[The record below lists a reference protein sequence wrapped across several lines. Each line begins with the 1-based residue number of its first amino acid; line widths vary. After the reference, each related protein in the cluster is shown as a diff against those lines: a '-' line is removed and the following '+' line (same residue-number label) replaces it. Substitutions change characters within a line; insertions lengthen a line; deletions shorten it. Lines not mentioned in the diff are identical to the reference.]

1 MPQGRYQLSR
11 GDPSGSLVFAA
22 GTVVPSAGQ
31 PLSSATLG
39 GAWKVACWGT
49 AGVNPAWHLVTCFSA
64 ETASRPR
71 APPLPSSAVKVA
83 RRPASPV
90 QNAPTTVEVSIV
102 MPCLNEV
109 ETLAACIAEAREAIA
124 KGGYT
129 AEIIVADNGST
140 DGSQLLARELG
151 ATVVDVQRKGYGS
164 ALIGGIDA
172 AQGRFVVMGDADA
185 SYDFAAIAPLIARLR
200 EGYDLVVGNRFLGG
214 IEPGAMPWSHR
225 WLGNPVLSSI
235 NKMFFHAPVGDTH
248 CGLRAFTKDAYE
260 KMRLRATGMEFASE
274 MVIKASLNGMR
285 ITEVPVVLR
294 PDGRS
299 RPPHLRTWRDGWRHL
314 RFMLLFSP
322 RWLFLYPGLA
332 LLIAGVLVG
341 TVLETGSKKIGPVTF
356 DIHTLLLAGFACL
369 IGYQLV
375 VFAVFTKVFAMQQ
388 GFHPPNP
395 SYRAMFRYVKLE
407 TGLAIGGVMLLLGVA
422 GTVAAVSSW
431 GAVGFGDLDP
441 RVTMREVIPAAVLL
455 TLGVQTIFAS
465 FFLSILG
472 IDSEPDSR

>member
-1 MPQGRYQLSR
+1 MKIAQR
-11 GDPSGSLVFAA
+11 
-22 GTVVPSAGQ
+22 
-31 PLSSATLG
+31 ATERPDDTR
-39 GAWKVACWGT
+39 AVA
-49 AGVNPAWHLVTCFSA
+49 
-64 ETASRPR
+64 
-71 APPLPSSAVKVA
+71 
-83 RRPASPV
+83 
-90 QNAPTTVEVSIV
+90 VEVSIV

-151 ATVVDVQRKGYGS
+151 AKVVDVRRKGYGS

-185 SYDFAAIAPLIARLR
+185 SYDFAAIAPLIAKLR
-200 EGYDLVVGNRFLGG
+200 DGNDLVVGNRFLGG

-235 NKMFFHAPVGDTH
+235 NRMFFHAPVGDTH

-274 MVIKASLNGMR
+274 MVIKASLKGMR

-332 LLIAGVLVG
+332 LLVVGLGLSALLVAGPLR
-341 TVLETGSKKIGPVTF
+341 IGGVRL
-356 DIHTLLLAGFACL
+356 DIHTMLVAGFLAL
-369 IGYQLV
+369 LGYQLV
-375 VFAVFTKVFAMQQ
+375 LFAVFTKMFAIRE
-388 GFHPPNP
+388 GFHPPHP
-395 SYRAMFRYVKLE
+395 ALQTLLRYITLE
-407 TGLAIGGVMLLLGVA
+407 VGLLAGALMVVGGLVA
-422 GTVAAVSSW
+422 LILAVTSW
-431 GAVGFGDLDP
+431 QSVGFGNLNP
-441 RVTMREVIPAAVLL
+441 STTMREVIPAVVLL
-455 TLGVQTIFAS
+455 SLGTQTIFAS
-465 FFLSILG
+465 FFISILSIDL
-472 IDSEPDSR
+472 S